1 MQTLMPWRAGQ
12 IPDCRVKKVLG
23 TVGDEWMMLLR
34 ASSGS
39 FDWTTADDAPL
50 LGARPLKVNKGLMAA
65 LWSR

>member
-1 MQTLMPWRAGQ
+1 MKM
-12 IPDCRVKKVLG
+12 VLG
-23 TVGDEWMMLLR
+23 TEGDEWMMLLR